1 MFTKA
6 TRKGSHIK
14 LAITGPSG
22 SGKTYSAL
30 RLAGG
35 LMPNGKIALIDTENE
50 IGRA

>member
-6 TRKGSHIK
+6 TRKGKFIK

-30 RLAGG
+30 RLAKG
-35 LMPNGKIALIDTENE
+35 LSAKGRIALLDTENE
-50 IGRA
+50 LL